1 MATNSGGRSLGAMAR
16 AFSAMR
22 GNLYRSP
29 QNSIDGVQTSG
40 WPSPLNPI
48 QPTAPK
54 GSQPLA
60 WSFFQG
66 INQEI
71 TPRADLPLTMDQLRG
86 LATYPLARICIENV
100 KDIICSIQWKIQLK
114 RISGEPVEDWKKRQ
128 QNDPTVKT
136 LTEFWEYPDGETPW
150 SDWVRPIL
158 EDLLV
163 IDAPSILVQRT
174 LSGKVVALRWT
185 DGRNILRLIDEQG
198 YTPQGTSPAYTQL
211 WEGIPYLLFTTS
223 DLVYRPS
230 NIVARVAY
238 SSRLYGM
245 SITEQMAQ
253 EIEIGQDRLNFVQT
267 YYRTGVTGGLLQV
280 VPAGTPPDKV
290 SEALQ
295 WFNNKVAGNLGLR
308 RQLNILQGF
317 ADPTNGKG
325 DQIIETK
332 EPVLA
337 DVFDDLHIR
346 KLCFGYGTSAQRLL
360 KQMNRASAE
369 AGQDASEKEGIMPR
383 LKWLKGTVDLIL
395 SKQMNQPQYEMIF
408 DTDDELDVVKQATV
422 DKEYVGSG
430 IKTIDEVRTDR
441 GWIPFGLPETQEPIV
456 VLPTGVQ
463 PLAGSFDR
471 TQQAADD
478 ASTVANKPT
487 PTPVVAPK
495 PVLSAGGKKVVNGG
509 IDPRY

>member
-1 MATNSGGRSLGAMAR
+1 MANAGGKSLGAMAR
-16 AFSAMR
+16 AYSAMR
-22 GNLYRSP
+22 GNLYQAP
-29 QNSIDGVQTSG
+29 KNKINGVQTSG

-100 KDIICSIQWKIQLK
+100 KDILCTMPWKIQLK
-114 RISGEPVEDWKKRQ
+114 RIAGEPVADWKARQ
-128 QNDPTVKT
+128 KTDKTIPT
-136 LTEFWEYPDGETPW
+136 LTEFFQYPDGETPW
-150 SDWVRPIL
+150 ADWLRPII
-158 EDLLV
+158 EDMLV
-163 IDAPSILVQRT
+163 IDAPSILIQRT
-174 LSGKVVALRWT
+174 LAGKVVALRWT

-198 YTPQGTSPAYTQL
+198 YTPQGDSPAYTQL
-211 WEGIPYLLFTTS
+211 WEGIPYLLFTTK

-267 YYRTGVTGGLLQV
+267 YYKTGVTGGMIQV

-290 SEALQ
+290 SEAVQ
-295 WFNNKVAGNLGLR
+295 WFNNKVAGNLGTR
-308 RQLNILQGF
+308 RQLNIMQGF
-317 ADPTNGKG
+317 ADPSQGKG

-337 DVFDDLHIR
+337 DIFDDLHIR
-346 KLCFGYGTSAQRLL
+346 KLCFGYGVSSQRLT
-360 KQMNRASAE
+360 KAMNRASAE
-369 AGQDASEKEGIMPR
+369 AGQDSAEKEGIMPR
-383 LKWLKGTVDLIL
+383 LKWLKGTMDLTIQR
-395 SKQMNQPQYEMIF
+395 QMGYMQYEMIF
-408 DTDDELDVVKQATV
+408 DTDDELDAVKQVTV
-422 DKEYVGSG
+422 DTDRVKNGLD
-430 IKTIDEVRTDR
+430 TIDGIREDR
-441 GWIPFGLPETQEPIV
+441 GQIPFGLPETSQPIIITA
-456 VLPTGVQ
+456 TGVQ
-463 PLAGSFDR
+463 PLEGSFDR
-471 TQQAADD
+471 VNQAAAD
-478 ASTVANKPT
+478 ATAVANKPT
-487 PTPVVAPK
+487 PAPVAP
-495 PVLSAGGKKVVNGG
+495 GGGPSKKALN
-509 IDPRY
+509 DWYNSRY